1 MHGIIAPPTRAA
13 FPSTSPPQG
22 MEVFF
27 RIFFVKFGNKK
38 ETSVLLIR
46 NSIC

>member
-27 RIFFVKFGNKK
+27 FEFSLRPSIEHNVKD
-38 ETSVLLIR
+38 IA
-46 NSIC
+46 I